1 MTGLLEHVF
10 SVEEWDEMGQTGVF
24 GEDSRVELLDG
35 KVVDMNPIGDRHAS
49 CVSRLADMCF
59 RAVSG
64 QAIVSVQNPIR
75 LSSYSEPQ
83 PDLALLRYR
92 EDFYR
97 NGKPGPSDVLLV
109 VEVADTSLERDW
121 AKGLF
126 YARADISQ
134 YWIVDLAGERI
145 IEFTDPSEDGYRNER
160 VATGDDLLVANV
172 LPSENNV
179 ASSATTLSPAKA
191 PEPKSARP
199 LMSLTA
205 SQILA

>member
-1 MTGLLEHVF
+1 M
-10 SVEEWDEMGQTGVF
+10 EEWDEMGQTGVF

-49 CVSRLADMCF
+49 CVKRLAKTLLL
-59 RAVSG
+59 AVG
-64 QAIVSVQNPIR
+64 DTTIVSVQDPIR
-75 LSSYSEPQ
+75 LSGHSEPQ